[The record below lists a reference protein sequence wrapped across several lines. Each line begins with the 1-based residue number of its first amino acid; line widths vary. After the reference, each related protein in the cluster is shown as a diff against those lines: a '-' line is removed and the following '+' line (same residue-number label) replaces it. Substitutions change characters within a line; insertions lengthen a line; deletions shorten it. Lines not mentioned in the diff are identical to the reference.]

1 MKPTEQ
7 YSTFSYYAV
16 QKVALDYVNEILK
29 RYHSIESYWAVLSC
43 GTVYYAEQKS
53 LSLTI

>member
-1 MKPTEQ
+1 MKPTAS
-7 YSTFSYYAV
+7 STFSYYAV
-16 QKVALDYVNEILK
+16 QKVALDYVDEILK
-29 RYHSIESYWAVLSC
+29 RCHSIESYWAALSC